1 LIKKDPLINFG
12 TNAIFTFKINH
23 SLELMEANVLEQG
36 TVSTNIENGIATV
49 EFFHPL
55 SNSLPGKLLAELATT
70 ITELG
75 QNNDV
80 TVIVLKSAGER
91 AFCAGAS
98 FDELI
103 SIKDLDTGKVFFSGF
118 ANVINACRKCPK
130 LIIGRVQGKA
140 VGGGV
145 GMASA
150 VDYCFATKFAAV
162 KLSELAVGIG
172 PFVVGP
178 AVERKVG
185 TSAMSQ
191 MAINATEW
199 YPAEW
204 AREKGLYTDIYDSA
218 EEMDTAIATLAGK
231 LANSNPEAMALL
243 KKIFWEGTEHWDQLL
258 AERAAMSG
266 KLVLSEFTVNAINA
280 FKKK

>member
-1 LIKKDPLINFG
+1 L
-12 TNAIFTFKINH
+12 
-23 SLELMEANVLEQG
+23 AN
-36 TVSTNIENGIATV
+36 
-49 EFFHPL
+49 
-55 SNSLPGKLLAELATT
+55 T
-70 ITELG
+70 ITDLG
-75 QNNDV
+75 NNDEV
-80 TVIVLKSAGER
+80 LVIILKSAGDR

-98 FDELI
+98 FDELM
-103 SIKDLDTGKVFFSGF
+103 SIEDLDQGKVFFSGF
-118 ANVINACRKCPK
+118 ANVINAARKCPK

-150 VDYCFATKFAAV
+150 VDYCFATKFASV

-178 AVERKVG
+178 AVERKIG

-191 MAINATEW
+191 LAIDATEW
-199 YPAEW
+199 QTAQW
-204 AREKGLYTDIYDSA
+204 AKDKGLYAEIFDTV
-218 EEMDTAIATLAGK
+218 EEMDSAIEVLANK
-231 LANSNPEAMALL
+231 LAKSNPEAMTML
-243 KKIFWEGTEHWDQLL
+243 KSIFWEGCENWDTLL

-266 KLVLSEFTVNAINA
+266 KLVLSDFTRNAINK